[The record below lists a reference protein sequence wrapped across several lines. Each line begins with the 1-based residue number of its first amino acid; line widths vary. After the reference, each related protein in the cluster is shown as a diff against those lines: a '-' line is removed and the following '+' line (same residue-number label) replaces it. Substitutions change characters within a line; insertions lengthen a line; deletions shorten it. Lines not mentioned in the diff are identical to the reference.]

1 MRRSWVSPRKTEA
14 DLVVVGSHRPAIK
27 DYLLGTEQG
36 GQLVFEIRGD
46 QVIASYFSAQKYG
59 S

>member
-46 QVIASYFSAQKYG
+46 QVIAS
-59 S
+59 